1 MSHYCVPFYYVMNM
15 ANISNYSRD
24 TLIGKHKN
32 QQFLRRSDRTTDN
45 SISLEFEVVPCAK
58 TLALQSKTFASNYRV
73 HGYLNLSKIIRVK
86 EEDVETTLQNLYIYS
101 YLKVLHNGFF
111 NDQLNEDSDQGM
123 CFKGHSEFYFILRS
137 TGMRIFK
144 DDVFI
149 SSLINLGTKS
159 SRRKIFALLVK
170 QFPQMASYA
179 SFSDSYGLQPFLI
192 PDFEKLFNFLSDDYY
207 SKRAQG
213 EPDSKRGGRSDHSHS
228 LGKIQICNVTE
239 LSSKEIISENAYP
252 IWNAFTNKKGDDLFF
267 TAVNN
272 NHELKDNRSFFF
284 SQANFIRLSDNCDH
298 ELLSD
303 RYYQKMKLGEQEQFF
318 VASEVFTNTGIKC
331 LNVASLKDKTFGVYI
346 GSATIERISSFL
358 DEQSDELLSIQNI
371 IKSIEDFI
379 AKFEDTEFPK

>member
-1 MSHYCVPFYYVMNM
+1 M

-45 SISLEFEVVPCAK
+45 SINLEFEVVPCAK

-101 YLKVLHNGFF
+101 YLKALHNGFF

-149 SSLINLGTKS
+149 SSIINLGTKS

-267 TAVNN
+267 TAEEGSTRNQ
-272 NHELKDNRSFFF
+272 S
-284 SQANFIRLSDNCDH
+284 
-298 ELLSD
+298 
-303 RYYQKMKLGEQEQFF
+303 
-318 VASEVFTNTGIKC
+318 C
-331 LNVASLKDKTFGVYI
+331 L
-346 GSATIERISSFL
+346 
-358 DEQSDELLSIQNI
+358 
-371 IKSIEDFI
+371 
-379 AKFEDTEFPK
+379 